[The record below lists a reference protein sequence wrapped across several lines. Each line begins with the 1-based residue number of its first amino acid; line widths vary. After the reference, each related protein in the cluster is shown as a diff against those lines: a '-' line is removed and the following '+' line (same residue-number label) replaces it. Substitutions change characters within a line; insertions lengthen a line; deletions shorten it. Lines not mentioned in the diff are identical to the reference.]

1 MYNQST
7 TLNIDSQMN
16 IENTE
21 NIDQYMMI
29 KQNKT
34 RFNDFLKR
42 ERIIREKEQAIA
54 MKVKSTKRSPP
65 ETLEEIEKDPDLG
78 MKMYDPMSQLKIPS

>member
-1 MYNQST
+1 
-7 TLNIDSQMN
+7 MN

-34 RFNDFLKR
+34 RFNDFIKR

-54 MKVKSTKRSPP
+54 QKVKATKRSPP

-78 MKMYDPMSQLKIPS
+78 M